1 MKRGKVVVW
10 ESFLTEERREVKGKG
25 ERERYIQQNPEFKR
39 IARRVKK
46 TFFNEQ
52 CKEIE
57 ENNRKRKTRDL
68 FKKTGN
74 MKGTFQGRMGT
85 IKDRNSKDLMEAEE
99 IKKKW
104 QEYTDVC
111 EVAQSC
117 LTLCEPMDC
126 KPPGSSIHGIFQNT
140 QKNCTKKD
148 LNDPD
153 NHYGV
158 VIYLE
163 SDFLEC
169 EDKWVLESI
178 TTNKASGDDG
188 IPNPSSNS
196 NPKRRSC

>member
-1 MKRGKVVVW
+1 MKRGRVVVW
-10 ESFLTEERREVKGKG
+10 ESFLTEERREVKGKE
-25 ERERYIQQNPEFKR
+25 ERERYTQQFKR
-39 IARRVKK
+39 IARRDKK
-46 TFFNEQ
+46 AFFHEQ

-57 ENNRKRKTRDL
+57 ENNRRKTRDL

-85 IKDRNSKDLMEAEE
+85 IKDRNNEDLMEAEE

-111 EVAQSC
+111 EVTQSH
-117 LTLCEPMDC
+117 LTLCDPMDC
-126 KPPGSSIHGIFQNT
+126 DPLGSSIHGIFQNT

-153 NHYGV
+153 NHDGV
-158 VIYLE
+158 IIYLE
-163 SDFLEC
+163 SDILEC

-178 TTNKASGDDG
+178 TTNKASDDG
-188 IPNPSSNS
+188 IPNPSCNS
-196 NPKRRSC
+196 NLKRWSC